1 MKRKLAG
8 SLSWYELKTKQQK
21 PISPYTEHYKHS
33 PVMTPHESGAAELQA
48 DEERGVVRIDDKTD
62 ISEHHE
68 VVKGDASAVDGDLSQ
83 AEQKKLM

>member
-1 MKRKLAG
+1 
-8 SLSWYELKTKQQK
+8 
-21 PISPYTEHYKHS
+21 
-33 PVMTPHESGAAELQA
+33 MTPHESGAAELQA